1 MEDKAGFVTTDSGGN
16 KYCPMKYAARNL
28 IGMECGGANCAWWIT
43 FQDISG
49 HEHNR
54 CAIVHFADPNPIK
67 VNLNYPYDDEGKPI

>member
-16 KYCPMKYAARNL
+16 KYCPMKFDAE
-28 IGMECGGANCAWWIT
+28 IGFRDCDTADCAWWIT

-54 CAIVHFADPNPIK
+54 CAIVHIADPNPIK
-67 VNLNYPYDDEGKPI
+67 VNLNYPYDNEKEKE